1 MFWSLQ
7 LVQEFVHHP
16 SAKLL
21 HGARFSVLLIYTVI
35 SYIDPSIHLCISFLC
50 LSTSAI
56 SMASIDIYSYICSHF
71 HPLQLNLSPVHHD
84 IKTFTSFVLRRDAAI
99 GGRSGQLPRHFTRL
113 ATIIQRHT
121 LLSDNPR
128 SLNSPCWNIKWPII
142 VLEDCPMKPSQYV
155 FLETILFHEDHQ
167 VSFCLRNLRHFVLNS
182 HNWWTKNMQYVT
194 QYVNV
199 LSIPYI

>member
-128 SLNSPCWNIKWPII
+128 SLKQS
-142 VLEDCPMKPSQYV
+142 VLEYQMAHNCPRRLSHEAKSVRFFGNDTVPWRSSSI
-155 FLETILFHEDHQ
+155 ILSKEFEALCIKQ
-167 VSFCLRNLRHFVLNS
+167 S
-182 HNWWTKNMQYVT
+182 
-194 QYVNV
+194 
-199 LSIPYI
+199 